1 MDYVLKTNALSK
13 KYNGSYVV
21 NKVSMTIEKGDI
33 YGLIGENGAGKST
46 FMKMIAD
53 LIQPSEGS
61 MELFGNSNPKQER
74 CRLGCAIEA
83 PALYME
89 LTAKQNLEVYCRAY
103 GLTDKSNSSKILNL
117 MNLQNDQNKAVKK
130 FSLGM
135 KQRLAIGIALLGNP
149 DFLILDE
156 PINGLDPTGIQ
167 EMRTFLLK
175 LNKEL
180 HLTILLSS
188 HILGELAKIATKFG
202 IIKQG
207 QLIDEITEKE
217 LTEHCQCCLKFKVS
231 DTTRATVILEK
242 QLHTSN
248 YEVIDNKE
256 IRIFNFIDKPGM
268 VNTIFSQNGI
278 VVFESMV
285 SRNTLEDY
293 FNEKMNG
300 GMLNA

>member
-21 NKVSMTIEKGDI
+21 NKVTMTIEKGEI

-61 MELFGNSNPKQER
+61 VELFGNCIPKQER
-74 CRLGCAIEA
+74 CRLGCIIEA

-89 LTAKQNLEVYCRAY
+89 LTAKQNLEVYRRAY
-103 GLTDKSNSSKILNL
+103 GLTDKSDSSKILNL
-117 MNLQNDQNKAVKK
+117 MNLKNDQNKAVKK

-207 QLIDEITEKE
+207 RLIDEITEKG
-217 LTEHCQCCLKFKVS
+217 LTEHCQRCLKIKVS
-231 DTTRATVILEK
+231 DTTQAVVILEK
-242 QLHTSN
+242 YLHTSN
-248 YEVIDNKE
+248 YEVIDDKV
-256 IRIFNFIDKPGM
+256 IRIFDFIDEPGM
-268 VNTIFSQNGI
+268 VNTILSQNGI
-278 VVFESMV
+278 VVLESIV

-293 FNEKMNG
+293 FNEKMKG
-300 GMLNA
+300 GVLNA

>member
-21 NKVSMTIEKGDI
+21 NKVNMTIEKGDI

-61 MELFGNSNPKQER
+61 MELFGNSNPIQER

-207 QLIDEITEKE
+207 QLIDEITKKE

>member
-1 MDYVLKTNALSK
+1 
-13 KYNGSYVV
+13 
-21 NKVSMTIEKGDI
+21 I

-268 VNTIFSQNGI
+268 VILYFPRMALLCLKAWFQEI
-278 VVFESMV
+278 RWKIISMK
-285 SRNTLEDY
+285 R
-293 FNEKMNG
+293 
-300 GMLNA
+300 